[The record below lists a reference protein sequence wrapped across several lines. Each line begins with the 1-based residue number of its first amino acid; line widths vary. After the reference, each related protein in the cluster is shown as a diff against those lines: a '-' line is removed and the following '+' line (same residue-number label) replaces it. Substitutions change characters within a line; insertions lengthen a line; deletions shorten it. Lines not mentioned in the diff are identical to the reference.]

1 MKIVMVFGTFD
12 GVHPGHEYFF
22 SEAKKYGDWLV
33 VVVARDQTVKRV
45 KGKFPKK
52 NESQRQEAVEQVSCV
67 DQVVLG
73 SKSSPYTIF
82 NSVQPNVIC
91 LGYDQKTYVDN
102 LPAAL
107 EQRGIKS
114 EIVRLG
120 AYRADKYKSSL
131 INKKNHQSP
140 N

>member
-22 SEAKKYGDWLV
+22 REAKKLGDWLV
-33 VVVARDQTVKRV
+33 VVVARDQTVKKV
-45 KGKFPKK
+45 K
-52 NESQRQEAVEQVSCV
+52 NEFPRNNESKRQEAVEQISCV

-82 NSVQPNVIC
+82 NSVQPDVIC
-91 LGYDQKTYVDN
+91 LGYDQETYIDN

-107 EQRGIKS
+107 EQRGIES
-114 EIVRLG
+114 EIIRLD
-120 AYRADKYKSSL
+120 AHQSDRYKSSL